1 MTSEHTETVNSSASS
16 CDYDVL
22 IAGGGMVGASLA
34 AILAAGVPS
43 LRIAIVERF
52 PGNEKTRNEK
62 AGNKQLGNTEF
73 GSQKSAESLWQPSF
87 DARATALSSGSVAIF
102 ERIGLW
108 PKISQHACAIT
119 AVHVS
124 QRSHWGST
132 LMQAR
137 EHAMPAL
144 GYVVENA
151 WLGRSL
157 LAHLQTFPNITIISP
172 AQVIAVKPAASD
184 AIVDIEADG
193 VLKSLRVQLCV
204 IADGADS
211 TLAKRLGMSSEITD
225 YAQTAIIATIATQ
238 KPHDGVAYERFT
250 DTTPLAMLP
259 LDNGPGGEHRSALVL
274 TLPDEEFPTWRDAD
288 DVEFLRLLQQRFGQ
302 RLGRLLKV
310 GSRSIYPLRL
320 ACANEQVRSHIVV
333 LGNAAH
339 SLHPVAGQGFNL
351 ALRDADALAK
361 ALSDAL
367 RIGKSG
373 GELSVLLAYAGHQQR
388 DQQRTILFSDGL
400 PKLFAK
406 PQLQLLAGRVLGLVG
421 LDLALPVQRE
431 FVRFAAGLAGREARP

>member
-1 MTSEHTETVNSSASS
+1 MSPQSVNAPITISD
-16 CDYDVL
+16 DYDVL

-43 LRIAIVERF
+43 LRIAIVEQF
-52 PGNEKTRNEK
+52 PGNKKPGNK
-62 AGNKQLGNTEF
+62 AAGNKEP
-73 GSQKSAESLWQPSF
+73 SEKKSAEPVWQPSF

-102 ERIGLW
+102 QRIGLW
-108 PKISQHACAIT
+108 PKISPYACAIT

-132 LMQAR
+132 LMQAH
-137 EHAMPAL
+137 EHALQAL

-151 WLGRSL
+151 WLGRNL
-157 LAHLQTFPNITIISP
+157 LAHLQTSPNITIISP
-172 AQVIAVKPAASD
+172 AQVVAVKPAAHD
-184 AIVDIEADG
+184 AIVDIETDG
-193 VLKSLRVQLCV
+193 ELKSLRVQLCV

-211 TLAKRLGMSSEITD
+211 ALAKRLGMTSEIAA

-238 KPHDGVAYERFT
+238 KLHNGIAYERFT

-259 LDNGPGGEHRSALVL
+259 LDDAPGGQHRSALVL
-274 TLPDEEFPTWRDAD
+274 TLPDEELPMWRDAD
-288 DVEFLRLLQQRFGQ
+288 DVKFLRLLQQRFGQ
-302 RLGRLLKV
+302 RLGRFLKV

-320 ACANEQVRSHIVV
+320 ACVNEQVRSHIVV

-351 ALRDADALAK
+351 ALRDADALTE
-361 ALSDAL
+361 ALGGA
-367 RIGKSG
+367 RQAGKSC
-373 GELSVLLAYAGHQQR
+373 GELSVLLAYAERQQR

>member
-1 MTSEHTETVNSSASS
+1 MTSDPTMAANVNGI
-16 CDYDVL
+16 DYDVL

-34 AILAAGVPS
+34 AILAAGVPT

-52 PGNEKTRNEK
+52 PSDK
-62 AGNKQLGNTEF
+62 AAADNNAASEPP
-73 GSQKSAESLWQPSF
+73 WQPSF
-87 DARATALSSGSVAIF
+87 DARATALSSGSVSIL
-102 ERIGLW
+102 ERIGVW
-108 PKISQHACAIT
+108 SHISQHACAIT

-132 LMQAR
+132 LMQAY
-137 EHAMPAL
+137 EHDLPAL

-157 LAHLQTFPNITIISP
+157 LARLRSFSNVTIISP
-172 AQVIAVKPAASD
+172 AQVVAVKPGAQD
-184 AIVDIEADG
+184 ATVDIESG
-193 VLKSLRVQLCV
+193 GGRKSLRVQLCV

-211 TLAKRLGMSSEITD
+211 ALAKQLGMTSAITQ
-225 YAQTAIIATIATQ
+225 YAQSAIIATVATQ
-238 KPHDGVAYERFT
+238 KPHAGVAYERFT

-259 LDNGPGGEHRSALVL
+259 LETAPSGEHRCALVL
-274 TLPDEEFPTWRDAD
+274 TLSDAELPAWRDAD

-310 GSRSIYPLRL
+310 GSRSLYPLRL
-320 ACANEQVRSHIVV
+320 TRVNEQVRAHLVV

-351 ALRDADALAK
+351 ALRDADALTEAV
-361 ALSDAL
+361 SGAL
-367 RIGKSG
+367 RRGHACG
-373 GELSVLLAYAGHQQR
+373 GLAQLLSYAERQQR

-400 PKLFAK
+400 PKLFAQQ
-406 PQLQLLAGRVLGLVG
+406 QLQLLAGRVLGLVG
-421 LDLALPVQRE
+421 LDLALPAQRA
-431 FVRFAAGLAGREARP
+431 FVRFAAGLAEREARP